1 MNSLFVNFLEWFQ
14 GKSSLLTAC
23 AIIVAL
29 TCFVVYMDFRQE
41 DAKHKEQWQW
51 LADFDFPVPYF
62 EDMQK
67 RHPHLT
73 ADEIAQAFEK
83 LRTHFLHCLQRSPQA
98 LIMPT
103 GLVDD
108 CWQIMILDTR
118 QYHKFCNCAFGK
130 YLHHEPDGLM
140 ADSFTSRNELEA
152 RGKKHEGM

>member
-1 MNSLFVNFLEWFQ
+1 MNSLLVNFLEWFQ

-23 AIIVAL
+23 AILVAL

-41 DAKHKEQWQW
+41 DAKHKEQRQW
-51 LADFDFPVPYF
+51 LADFDFSAPYF
-62 EDMQK
+62 EEMKK
-67 RHPHLT
+67 RHSHLT
-73 ADEIAQAFEK
+73 VDEITQAFEK
-83 LRTHFLHCLQRSPQA
+83 LRIHFLHCSQRSPKA

-118 QYHKFCNCAFGK
+118 QYQKFCNSVFGK

-152 RGKKHEGM
+152 RGKKHELM